1 MFDFACSSGQYAN
14 LGSLSALCESE
25 QNCAK
30 IRPDVGGVMSCIAR
44 KAMRR
49 AEVRVVSNPAQ
60 TASTNRP
67 NHVGCEVLQD
77 GAHVRI
83 GDRGCQYESN
93 LVNE

>member
-1 MFDFACSSGQYAN
+1 
-14 LGSLSALCESE
+14 
-25 QNCAK
+25 
-30 IRPDVGGVMSCIAR
+30 
-44 KAMRR
+44 MRR